1 MGAVLVSSQPA
12 KYVHKKI
19 DAGDVRCRLGKGN
32 RTRKEVNIL
41 KRINW
46 KAVAAFLA
54 LAVFLVGISFVV
66 WANDASAAT
75 ETALAALKSD
85 SLVSVTTENSWLVFQ
100 PINETR
106 PSIGFIFYPGGKV
119 DYRAYAPILK
129 LIAAQG
135 YFVVVPPAPLNLAF
149 FDVNAAARIEAA
161 YPEIQNW
168 FVGGHSLGGVAASS
182 YAATHPEIKGV
193 VFWASYPADDSL
205 KINGT
210 KVISIYGTNDGLAGE
225 GKIDE
230 SKALLPA
237 DAEFVAIEGGNHA
250 QFGSYGPQAGDN
262 EATIS
267 PEEQWAQVADATA
280 GFFESVLQK

>member
-1 MGAVLVSSQPA
+1 M
-12 KYVHKKI
+12 
-19 DAGDVRCRLGKGN
+19 D
-32 RTRKEVNIL
+32 L

-46 KAVAAFLA
+46 KVVAAVFTLA
-54 LAVFLVGISFVV
+54 LFLVGVAFVA
-66 WANDASAAT
+66 WASDKAVAT
-75 ETALAALKSD
+75 ETALTALNSD
-85 SLVSVTTENSWLVFQ
+85 EQVFVSAENGWVIFH
-100 PINETR
+100 PAGDARPET
-106 PSIGFIFYPGGKV
+106 GFIFYPGGKV
-119 DYRAYAPILK
+119 DYRAYAPVLK

-135 YFVVVPPAPLNLAF
+135 YFVVVTPAPLNLAF
-149 FDVNAAARIEAA
+149 FDVNAAERIEAA
-161 YPEIQNW
+161 HPEIQNW

-205 KINGT
+205 KTNGT

-230 SKALLPA
+230 SKALLPV

-267 PEEQWAQVADATA
+267 PEAQWTQAAEATA
-280 GFFESVLQK
+280 GFFADVIR